1 MYKLQAYFEIR
12 DSLVNFL
19 GQDVGMGDLTSE
31 IVLPPDLCAHAEITC
46 KSDKLAIVAGL
57 EEAGILFDI
66 CNCRV
71 QTLVGDGCHVQNG
84 NIVMNISGRAHAI
97 LKAERTALNL
107 IMRMSGI
114 ATETRRLVDMIG
126 KVDRSIKVAC
136 TRKTAPG
143 LRSFDKKAVVLGGGM
158 AHRNKL
164 DEMVLIKDNHLVL
177 ARSIEQ
183 AIGQARKKMNGS
195 SLLECEV
202 KNLAELVSAIKA
214 GSDIIMLDNFSL
226 DQAKAAMAEIKK
238 IGDGRRIK
246 VEISGGIGPHNIT
259 DYAKLHPDIISL
271 GYLTHSPTAIDF
283 SLEIKKNG
291 LEYLPSNSF
300 KK

>member
-1 MYKLQAYFEIR
+1 MYNLQAYFELR

-19 GQDVGMGDLTSE
+19 GQDVGTGDVTSE
-31 IVLPPDLCAHAEITC
+31 IVLPPDLFAHAEITC
-46 KSDKLAIVAGL
+46 KSDKSPIVAGL

-71 QTLVGDGCHVQNG
+71 QTLARDGCQVQNG
-84 NIVMNISGRAHAI
+84 TIVMNISGKALAI

-114 ATETRRLVDMIG
+114 ATETRKLLEMVG
-126 KVDRSIKVAC
+126 KVNRSIKVAC

-143 LRSFDKKAVVLGGGM
+143 LRSFDKKAVVLGGGI

-164 DEMVLIKDNHLVL
+164 DEMVMIKDNHLVL

-195 SLLECEV
+195 SKLECEV
-202 KNLAELVSAIKA
+202 KNLAEMVCALKA

-238 IGDGRRIK
+238 IGGHRRIK
-246 VEISGGIGPHNIT
+246 VEISGGIGPQNIA
-259 DYAKLHPDIISL
+259 DYAKLQPDIISL
-271 GYLTHSPTAIDF
+271 GYLTHSLTAIDF
-283 SLEIKKNG
+283 SLEIKKNR
-291 LEYLPSNSF
+291 YLPTNSF

>member
-1 MYKLQAYFEIR
+1 MYNLQDYFEIR
-12 DSLVNFL
+12 ESLVNFL
-19 GQDVGMGDLTSE
+19 GQDVGMGDVTSE
-31 IVLPPDLCAHAEITC
+31 IVLPPDLCAHAEIIC
-46 KSDKLAIVAGL
+46 KSDKPAIVAGL
-57 EEAGILFDI
+57 EEAGILFDT

-84 NIVMNISGRAHAI
+84 NIVMNISGRALAI

-114 ATETRRLVDMIG
+114 ATETRRLVDMVA
-126 KVDRSIKVAC
+126 KVNRSIKVAC

-177 ARSIEQ
+177 SRSIKQ

-202 KNLAELVSAIKA
+202 KNLAEMVCAIKA

-226 DQAKAAMAEIKK
+226 DQAKAAMTEIKK
-238 IGDGRRIK
+238 IGGRRRIK
-246 VEISGGIGPHNIT
+246 VEISGGIDPQNIV

-271 GYLTHSPTAIDF
+271 GCLTHSPTAIDF
-283 SLEIKKNG
+283 SLEIKKNDK
-291 LEYLPSNSF
+291 LSS
-300 KK
+300 